1 MKDIKKAF
9 GLRVRELRLK
19 RGISQEEAADRAGL
33 HFTYWGAV
41 ERGEKNL
48 TIESMQK
55 LATGLGA
62 TVGALFKYEKEY
74 REEDLAAVAEIY
86 GLIRGLTPKQVE
98 IAKRIL
104 KACVIE
110 LKKF

>member
-9 GLRVRELRLK
+9 GLRVKELRKKL
-19 RGISQEEAADRAGL
+19 GISQEEAADRAGL

-55 LATGLGA
+55 IASGLG
-62 TVGALFKYEKEY
+62 TTIRSLFKYEKGSEA
-74 REEDLAAVAEIY
+74 EDPAILSEILGLLRGLNQKQLELARRVIKSAVAEM
-86 GLIRGLTPKQVE
+86 RK
-98 IAKRIL
+98 
-104 KACVIE
+104 
-110 LKKF
+110 

>member
-9 GLRVRELRLK
+9 GLRVKELRKKL
-19 RGISQEEAADRAGL
+19 GISQEEAADRAGL

-55 LATGLGA
+55 IATGLGT
-62 TVGALFKYEKEY
+62 TVGPLFKYEKGY

-86 GLIRGLTPKQVE
+86 GLIKGLSNKQVE

-104 KACVIE
+104 KATVAE
-110 LKKF
+110 LKKG